1 MVTDLFLDYGKRWEK
16 FFGQKNRIGTCPAL
30 DLLFPYMTV
39 HETLTYFAKI
49 RNLTEN
55 EVLAQVPEILKITNL
70 DEHEYYLVKALS
82 TSITK
87 KLQLAIALL
96 GYPSLV
102 FLDEITSGNSY
113 LYFPNKFNWNQNCCS
128 GLSRQDKK
136 EIWRIIK
143 NFNNERRTTFIL
155 STKSFEEAEE
165 ISDRI
170 ALLYRGI
177 HPFLSL

>member
-39 HETLTYFAKI
+39 HETLIYFAKI

-82 TSITK
+82 TAITK

-96 GYPSLV
+96 GYPGLV

-113 LYFPNKFNWNQNCCS
+113 LYFPTNLTGTKIVAQVLVDKTKKKFGELLKIS
-128 GLSRQDKK
+128 IMR
-136 EIWRIIK
+136 
-143 NFNNERRTTFIL
+143 
-155 STKSFEEAEE
+155 EEPP
-165 ISDRI
+165 
-170 ALLYRGI
+170 L
-177 HPFLSL
+177 F

>member
-55 EVLAQVPEILKITNL
+55 EVLVQVPEILKITNL

-113 LYFPNKFNWNQNCCS
+113 LYFPTNLTGTTIVAQVLVDKTKKKF
-128 GLSRQDKK
+128 G
-136 EIWRIIK
+136 E
-143 NFNNERRTTFIL
+143 
-155 STKSFEEAEE
+155 
-165 ISDRI
+165 
-170 ALLYRGI
+170 
-177 HPFLSL
+177 